1 MMDKI
6 TALSGLQRYKW
17 MDMAK
22 FLFAS
27 LIPFL
32 HVEFG
37 ENAAIEFV
45 GQYAS
50 RLGVPFFFAFSGM
63 MLSFSIEHRGGGVAL
78 KRFLK
83 RIAKLLIVW
92 LLIDTYYLWI
102 NYSGWDGLHLMQLFL
117 FKTPAFLWF
126 LTSLLVAAIPFCL
139 IKKEKYLYLP
149 ALLFFAIGMVL
160 SESYSWLFGEFAG
173 YKRIFLTSRNGLLFA
188 FPMMCVGRWAGKQCF
203 SRSVGIGLLVASVLL
218 FAEITLIG
226 HKATPDAD
234 RSMYFMLPFAMCFLL
249 VALKRLDR
257 ILEIR
262 FDTRFF
268 SEASLAIYL
277 SQILFIDTMNIYLI
291 HTGIDRQILAWL
303 TYLAILIVP
312 SVVVGMIFRIRKWK
326 SKIQQ

>member
-1 MMDKI
+1 M
-6 TALSGLQRYKW
+6 LSGSQRYKW

-22 FLFAS
+22 FLFAC
-27 LIPFL
+27 LISFL

-37 ENAAIEFV
+37 KNAAIEFV
-45 GQYAS
+45 GQYMS

-63 MLSFSIEHRGGGVAL
+63 MLSFSIEHRGGSVAL

-102 NYSGWDGLHLMQLFL
+102 NYSRWDGLRLVQLFL

-126 LTSLLVAAIPFCL
+126 LTSLLVAAVPFCL
-139 IKKEKYLYLP
+139 IKKERHFYLL

-188 FPMMCVGRWAGKQCF
+188 FPMMCVGRWAGKRCF
-203 SRSVGIGLLVASVLL
+203 PRSDGIGLFVASVLL
-218 FAEITLIG
+218 FAEITLVG
-226 HKATPDAD
+226 HKATPNAD
-234 RSMYFMLPFAMCFLL
+234 RSMYFMLPFAMYFLL

-257 ILEIR
+257 IREIR

-268 SEASLAIYL
+268 SDASLAIYL

-291 HTGIDRQILAWL
+291 HTGINRHLLAWL
-303 TYLAILIVP
+303 TYIAILIVP
-312 SVVVGMIFRIRKWK
+312 SAVVLFLRRLRKK
-326 SKIQQ
+326 DCSR